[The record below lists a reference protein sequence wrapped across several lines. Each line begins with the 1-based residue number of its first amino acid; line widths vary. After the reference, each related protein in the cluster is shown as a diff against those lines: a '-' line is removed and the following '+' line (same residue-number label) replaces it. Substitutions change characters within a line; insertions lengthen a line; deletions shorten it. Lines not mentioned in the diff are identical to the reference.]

1 MPRPELQG
9 QHLPC
14 TRWFMWAVADAP
26 GLRVRSAPRPTL
38 KSVGWS
44 QERRSPVRTGLRTP
58 EKPRR
63 LCGLTPPSWPQAQ
76 SKGRGPQRSAPSH
89 LALRVG
95 SQARLLQLPSSP
107 TSVDHDCLET
117 VALVKAEHEAS
128 AKSTTYFHSARRSLE
143 SGFEVNISGSSKNMP
158 SSGTPRLR
166 PSQPARCKGD
176 SMLARAVS
184 GPQGVATLT
193 SLELGG
199 AGGGG
204 ASAVL
209 GVPD

>member
-1 MPRPELQG
+1 M
-9 QHLPC
+9 
-14 TRWFMWAVADAP
+14 
-26 GLRVRSAPRPTL
+26 
-38 KSVGWS
+38 
-44 QERRSPVRTGLRTP
+44 
-58 EKPRR
+58 
-63 LCGLTPPSWPQAQ
+63 
-76 SKGRGPQRSAPSH
+76 
-89 LALRVG
+89 
-95 SQARLLQLPSSP
+95 
-107 TSVDHDCLET
+107 
-117 VALVKAEHEAS
+117 KAEREAS
-128 AKSTTYFHSARRSLE
+128 AKSTTYFHPARRSLE

-184 GPQGVATLT
+184 SPQAAATLT

-199 AGGGG
+199 AGDGG

>member
-1 MPRPELQG
+1 M
-9 QHLPC
+9 
-14 TRWFMWAVADAP
+14 
-26 GLRVRSAPRPTL
+26 
-38 KSVGWS
+38 
-44 QERRSPVRTGLRTP
+44 RTGLHTP

-63 LCGLTPPSWPQAQ
+63 LCGLTPPGRPQAQ
-76 SKGRGPQRSAPSH
+76 SKGHGPQRSAPSH

-95 SQARLLQLPSSP
+95 SQARLLRLPSSP
-107 TSVDHDCLET
+107 SSVDHGCLKT
-117 VALVKAEHEAS
+117 VTLVKAEHEAS
-128 AKSTTYFHSARRSLE
+128 AKSTTYVHSARRSLE
-143 SGFEVNISGSSKNMP
+143 SGFEVNISGSKNMP

-184 GPQGVATLT
+184 SPQAAATLT

-199 AGGGG
+199 AGDGG